1 MEQLILYENYSRKDV
16 HDIFAPDTPFTPSR
30 GAWGMQGIIK
40 IPDRPKDFIF
50 FVTYGQQQGEH
61 VFEEGITENG
71 VLSYLSCLKLC
82 NNAIRRRFKV

>member
-50 FVTYGQQQGEH
+50 F
-61 VFEEGITENG
+61 
-71 VLSYLSCLKLC
+71 SPMD
-82 NNAIRRRFKV
+82 NNRGSMYSKRELPKMGSFPI